1 MHEINIEL
9 LREEAQRLLNVEI
22 NFLEKMLEEP
32 GVITKA
38 KKEQT
43 QTFDI
48 DSTKKQ
54 IGVFQ
59 GELHKLETLDMVLAV
74 VGTMKAGKST
84 TINAIV
90 GTEVLPNRNR
100 PMTAL
105 PTLIRHTPGQTEP
118 LLKFENCQPIN
129 DLISDLHK
137 IIKNPKSSEALQSLD
152 SNQDMNEL
160 MLLVK
165 NKTSFKPL
173 YSGSEEIFWFL
184 KSLND
189 LVRLSHELNVDF
201 PFASYDEM
209 HEMPLIEVE
218 FAHLREMSKAKGKL
232 NLSPIIDM
240 FSKTGEMNQP
250 QGRLT
255 LLDTPGPNESGQPHL
270 RKMLQEQMG
279 KASAVLAV
287 LDYTQLKSDADTEV
301 RKELEKIASI
311 TEGRLYTLVNKFD
324 EKNRHGDNEE
334 QTQTFVAEELMQ
346 GLIQKT
352 DVYPVSSNW
361 AYLANRAK
369 SELFLHKKLPDPS
382 KQRWVA
388 DFAEAALGR
397 RWESKGIEE
406 IQQAA
411 DDLWEDSLFSKPLEN
426 IIKTAHA
433 RAAAFAID
441 SAAAKLVD
449 NAENMERFLGLREKA
464 LVKSAKDLQT
474 LIDALLTDID
484 NVNNA
489 ENRTQKRIN
498 ETLDS
503 VTKSTKDA
511 FEAIKKEAVEAL
523 KKYFR
528 EGKRLEKAQH
538 VKKEEEEE
546 KKKEK
551 QQGTIRILK
560 AIFSQESP
568 KPSSNTESDFDPQ
581 NPIMKFD
588 NPDDAKTLIERIK
601 ESVESIMKNADD
613 DMKKTISA
621 SLEVFH
627 ENFTKTIARDAKE
640 IVDAMKN
647 RMADVGFSINLKIPD
662 TKGISLVFSADEIL
676 ENIISE
682 ETATKIGRRRT
693 NGLWGK
699 ICRICNSDDW
709 GYEDFKYSE
718 QHFEID
724 INKVKSSII
733 KGINNT
739 FSRLEKSVATSI
751 QGPLNSQITK
761 FFNDL
766 KSTMEQIRGDLMQSI
781 DDQKHSKS
789 EQDGLA
795 KRLAALKKNIP
806 QIQKDSCGLKADVQP
821 LLSSNTQ
828 VCV

>member
-22 NFLEKMLEEP
+22 NFLEKMLSEP

-38 KKEQT
+38 KKGQP

-54 IGVFQ
+54 IEVFQ

-118 LLKFENCQPIN
+118 LLKFKNCQPIN

-137 IIKNPKSSEALQSLD
+137 VIKNPKSSEALQSLD
-152 SNQDMNEL
+152 NNQDMNEL
-160 MLLVK
+160 MLLIK
-165 NKTSFKPL
+165 SKASFKSL
-173 YSGSEEIFWFL
+173 YSGPEEIFWFL

-189 LVRLSHELNVDF
+189 LVRLSRMLDVDF

-218 FAHLREMSKAKGKL
+218 FAHLREMRQAKGKL

-240 FSKTGEMNQP
+240 FSKTGGMNQP

-255 LLDTPGPNESGQPHL
+255 LLDTPGPNESAQPHL

-352 DVYPVSSNW
+352 DIYPVSSNW

-382 KQRWVA
+382 KQRWVT

-449 NAENMERFLGLREKA
+449 NAENMERFLGLRETA
-464 LVKSAKDLQT
+464 LVKSANDLQQQ
-474 LIDALLTDID
+474 INALLTDID
-484 NVNNA
+484 NVNNT
-489 ENRTQKRIN
+489 EKRTQKRVN

-511 FEAIKKEAVEAL
+511 FEAIKKEAVDTL
-523 KKYFR
+523 KKYFN
-528 EGKRLEKAQH
+528 EGKSIEKAQH
-538 VKKEEEEE
+538 VKKEKLLEN
-546 KKKEK
+546 KEK
-551 QQGTIRILK
+551 TQGMGGIFD
-560 AIFSQESP
+560 AIFNQ
-568 KPSSNTESDFDPQ
+568 KPRTSFSNTESDFDPQ
-581 NPIMKFD
+581 NPIMKFESAE
-588 NPDDAKTLIERIK
+588 DANTLMERIK
-601 ESVESIMKNADD
+601 ESAESIMKDAEDG
-613 DMKKTISA
+613 MKKTMGA
-621 SLEVFH
+621 SLDVFRK
-627 ENFTKTIARDAKE
+627 EFKEEIAKDAKK
-640 IVDAMKN
+640 IVDKMKN
-647 RMADVGFSINLKIPD
+647 RMDGDGFSININTPD
-662 TKGISLVFSADEIL
+662 TKAMSLNFSADEML
-676 ENIISE
+676 EDIISE
-682 ETATKIGRRRT
+682 KTSTKTGRRRRDT
-693 NGLWGK
+693 VVGK
-699 ICRICNSDDW
+699 ICNFLNENW
-709 GYEDFKYSE
+709 GYEEYSYTKE
-718 QHFEID
+718 HFEID
-724 INKVKSSII
+724 IRKVEFSII

-739 FSRLEKSVATSI
+739 FSGLEKSVVTSI
-751 QGPLNSQITK
+751 QVPLKSGITK

-766 KSTMEQIRGDLMQSI
+766 KSTMEQIRGDLMQSL
-781 DDQKHSKS
+781 DDQKRSKS
-789 EQDGLA
+789 EQDALA
-795 KRLAALKKNIP
+795 KRLAGLKKNIP

>member
-9 LREEAQRLLNVEI
+9 LREEAQRLLDVEI

-32 GVITKA
+32 GVIAKA
-38 KKEQT
+38 KKGQT

-48 DSTKKQ
+48 DSTHKQ
-54 IGVFQ
+54 IEVFR

-129 DLISDLHK
+129 DLISDLHEV
-137 IIKNPKSSEALQSLD
+137 IKNPKSSEALQNLD
-152 SNQDMNEL
+152 NNQDMNEL
-160 MLLVK
+160 MLLIK
-165 NKTSFKPL
+165 NKTSFKPS
-173 YSGSEEIFWFL
+173 YSGPEEIFWFL

-189 LVRLSHELNVDF
+189 LVRLSRVLDVDF

-218 FAHLREMSKAKGKL
+218 FAHLREMRQAKGKL

-240 FSKTGEMNQP
+240 FSKTGGMNQP

-255 LLDTPGPNESGQPHL
+255 LLDTPGPNESDQPHL

-382 KQRWVA
+382 KQRWVT

-406 IQQAA
+406 VQQAA

-426 IIKTAHA
+426 VIKTAHA

-441 SAAAKLVD
+441 SAAAKLID
-449 NAENMERFLGLREKA
+449 NAENMERFLGLRETA
-464 LVKSAKDLQT
+464 LVKSANDLQQQ
-474 LIDALLTDID
+474 INALLTDID
-484 NVNNA
+484 NVNNT
-489 ENRTQKRIN
+489 EKRTQKRVN

-511 FEAIKKEAVEAL
+511 FEAIKKEAVDTL
-523 KKYFR
+523 KKYFH
-528 EGKRLEKAQH
+528 EGKCIEKAQH
-538 VKKEEEEE
+538 VKKEKLLEN
-546 KKKEK
+546 KEK
-551 QQGTIRILK
+551 IQGIGGIFD
-560 AIFSQESP
+560 AIFNQ
-568 KPSSNTESDFDPQ
+568 KPRTSFSNTESDFDPQ
-581 NPIMKFD
+581 NPIMKFESAE
-588 NPDDAKTLIERIK
+588 DANTLMERIK
-601 ESVESIMKNADD
+601 ESAESIMKDAEDG
-613 DMKKTISA
+613 MKKTMGA
-621 SLEVFH
+621 SLEVFR

-640 IVDAMKN
+640 IVDTMKN
-647 RMADVGFSINLKIPD
+647 RMDGDGFSIKIKIPD
-662 TKGISLVFSADEIL
+662 TKTISLDFSADEML
-676 ENIISE
+676 EDIISE
-682 ETATKIGRRRT
+682 KTATKTGRRRT
-693 NGLWGK
+693 EGLWGG
-699 ICRICNSDDW
+699 ICKFVNTDDW
-709 GYEDFKYSE
+709 GYEEYSYTVE
-718 QHFEID
+718 HFEID
-724 INKVKSSII
+724 IRKVEFSII

-739 FSRLEKSVATSI
+739 FSGLEKSVATSI
-751 QGPLNSQITK
+751 QVPLKNGITK

-766 KSTMEQIRGDLMQSI
+766 KLTMEQIRGDLMQSI
-781 DDQKHSKS
+781 DDQKRSKS
-789 EQDGLA
+789 EQDALA